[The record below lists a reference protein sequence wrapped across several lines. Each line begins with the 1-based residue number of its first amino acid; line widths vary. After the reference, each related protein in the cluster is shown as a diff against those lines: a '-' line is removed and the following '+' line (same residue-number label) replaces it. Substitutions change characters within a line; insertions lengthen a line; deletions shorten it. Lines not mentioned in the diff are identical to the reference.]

1 MDRSVDPDSPAQAAL
16 AREMRLIDSMVAMV
30 ADGHAARMHA
40 GGLTFGDALLDYARR
55 TAGERGVCVIPAWG
69 VGEEGLA
76 LTFERPEDP
85 ATVQDASDRSTATAE
100 GRPRG

>member
-1 MDRSVDPDSPAQAAL
+1 MDRSVDPGTSGQAAL

-40 GGLTFGDALLDYARR
+40 GGLAFGDALLDYARR
-55 TAGERGVCVIPAWG
+55 TAGERGVRVIPAWG

-85 ATVQDASDRSTATAE
+85 LTPQDAPDRSTAETE

>member
-1 MDRSVDPDSPAQAAL
+1 MDRSVDPETSAQAAL

-40 GGLTFGDALLDYARR
+40 GGPAHGAAPLDYARR
-55 TAGERGVCVIPAWG
+55 TAGERGVRMIPAWG

-85 ATVQDASDRSTATAE
+85 AAPQDASDRSTAKVE